1 MTHRFLAACALFVL
15 TAAGAFA
22 APSALDDIKKAG
34 VLRIGTEGTYPP
46 FTYHDASGA
55 LTGFDVDI
63 AGEIARRLGV
73 KPEFVEGK
81 WDGLIAGLDAKRY
94 DVVANEVSV
103 TPERQQKYAFSSPYI
118 VSKAALIIRDAAAGI
133 KGFSDL
139 KGKRVAESLTS
150 NYAALARQYGAEVVP
165 VEGFEQAIELLLSGR
180 VDATLNDSL
189 SFYDFKTRKP
199 EAPLKIAALEVKG
212 EPAAIIMRK
221 GEPELLAAV
230 NKAISDMMAD
240 GTYQKISKKYFN
252 ADVSQ

>member
-1 MTHRFLAACALFVL
+1 MCALFVL
-15 TAAGAFA
+15 AAAGAFA
-22 APSALDDIKKAG
+22 APTALDDIKKAG

-63 AGEIARRLGV
+63 AREIARRLGV
-73 KPEFVEGK
+73 KPAFVEGK
-81 WDGLIAGLDAKRY
+81 WDGLIAGLDARRY
-94 DVVANEVSV
+94 DLVANEVSV
-103 TPERQQKYAFSSPYI
+103 TPERGQKYAFSTPYI
-118 VSKAALIIRDAAAGI
+118 VSRAALIIRDNNTGI
-133 KGFSDL
+133 KGFADL

-165 VEGFEQAIELLLSGR
+165 VEGFEQAIELLLTGR

-189 SFYDFKTRKP
+189 SFYDFKTQKP
-199 EAPLKIAALEVKG
+199 EAPLKIAALEAAG
-212 EPAAIIMRK
+212 EPAGIIMRK

-230 NKAISDMMAD
+230 NKAITDMKAD
-240 GTYQKISKKYFN
+240 GTYMKISKKYFN